1 MRRTIVLKN
10 TATGQALT
18 LPVTPKS
25 YPMEA
30 GRLVER
36 LDMAVTG
43 QIALPGLR
51 GLFVGTL
58 EFFLPARSYP
68 FINSGEAAQ
77 PSYYIGLLT
86 SWAQSAAVCRYI
98 VTGTD
103 VNAAVLLG
111 MVEYGESDGTNDV
124 QVKLPLYEYRYIV
137 TAQIVKV
144 TQNAKRPAESTAKP
158 GAGAGARASAGK
170 YTVKAGDSLHTIAK
184 AVYGDESKAWQLATA
199 NGIKNP
205 FIIHEGQTI
214 SLPTSKDLAGYA
226 AAETPD
232 LVHITPKAKSKAE
245 FLESVSFENMLSATN
260 ARNLA
265 RGSLFLPELPA
276 KK

>member
-25 YPMEA
+25 YPMET

-51 GLFVGTL
+51 GLFAGTL

-68 FINSGEAAQ
+68 FLNSGAAAQ
-77 PSYYIGLLT
+77 PSYYIGLLA

-103 VNAAVLLG
+103 VNTAVLLG

-124 QVKLPLYEYRYIV
+124 QCKLPLYEYRYIAS
-137 TAQIVKV
+137 AQVVKV
-144 TQNAKRPAESTAKP
+144 TQNTKRPAESTAQTRIKT
-158 GAGAGARASAGK
+158 AAATAGK
-170 YTVKAGDSLHTIAK
+170 YTVKPGDSLYSIAR
-184 AVYGDESKAWQLATA
+184 AAYGDAALAGRLATS
-199 NGIKNP
+199 NGITYPYILHPGKTLTLP
-205 FIIHEGQTI
+205 GQQA
-214 SLPTSKDLAGYA
+214 LAGYA
-226 AAETPD
+226 DAEAEASGPIN
-232 LVHITPKAKSKAE
+232 VSPQAKAKADTSGKN
-245 FLESVSFENMLSATN
+245 FSIDKNSIRDT
-260 ARNLA
+260 
-265 RGSLFLPELPA
+265 LFLSQKPVMR
-276 KK
+276 